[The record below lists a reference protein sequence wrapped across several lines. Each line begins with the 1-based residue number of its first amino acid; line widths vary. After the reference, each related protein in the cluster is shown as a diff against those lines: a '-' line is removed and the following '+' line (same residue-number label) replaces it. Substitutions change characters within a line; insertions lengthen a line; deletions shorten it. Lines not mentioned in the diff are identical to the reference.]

1 MAPAEGRW
9 ACGLWRACHW
19 LMGAFFALAA
29 LVQVLGSARSPF
41 PVTISKTVCLPPV
54 CVLGAY
60 CSVQHMKGIQ
70 HRPDAG
76 TQHDSTSLMLTFWHS
91 RSTTQMQKC
100 GWELLGLVIIA
111 AWLSLCR
118 GSSKNPVA
126 GRIQLATAIIVALF
140 PFISWVYIYI
150 HKEMRS
156 SWPTHCKTVI

>member
-29 LVQVLGSARSPF
+29 LVQLGVAVRSNQVLGSARSPF

-100 GWELLGLVIIA
+100 GW
-111 AWLSLCR
+111 
-118 GSSKNPVA
+118 NPVA